1 MIIKYKEIW
10 SYKEEILDLHFSHFD
25 ATDEQIFCCKELS
38 HAEPYLEFSL
48 TNDGSSKDVIFI
60 GAKDSYDDTIE
71 YHIKFCPFC
80 GEKFVFD
87 SVGKFEQ
94 IIKKVKRPE
103 QFDNKIELKRINED
117 S

>member
-10 SYKEEILDLHFSHFD
+10 SYKEEISDLYFSRFE
-25 ATDEQIFCCKELS
+25 ATGEQIFCCKELS
-38 HAEPYLEFSL
+38 CVEPYLEFRL
-48 TNDGSSKDVIFI
+48 TNDGSSNVILI
-60 GAKDSYDDTIE
+60 GAEDNYDMDIE

-80 GEKFVFD
+80 GERFVFD

-94 IIKKVKRPE
+94 IIKKIKRPE
-103 QFDNKIELKRINED
+103 EFDNKIELKRINED